1 MKKLLRAAMVLP
13 MVALWPVACSV
24 EQTEEGDLPDVEV
37 EGGQL
42 PAYDVD
48 PARVDITTDTKTV
61 TVPDIDV
68 TAPNDTVRDT
78 TSIRNQ

>member
-1 MKKLLRAAMVLP
+1 MKKLFRAAMLVPLA
-13 MVALWPVACSV
+13 ALWPVACSV

-48 PARVDITTDTKTV
+48 PARVQINADTKTV

-68 TAPNDTVRDT
+68 TTPNDTVRDT
-78 TSIRNQ
+78 TGM